1 MIADFSDPHPM
12 VPTMPLA
19 RCLLAA
25 ALLAAP
31 LVAAAQAQPP
41 IKLYNVLE
49 LSGAIATAGTN
60 YRNGVE
66 LAVKEINAAGGVLG
80 RRFEVTTLDNQSN
93 AGVAKAMAQRAVDE
107 GAFAVIGPTL
117 SGAMVVSMA
126 ETRKAEIPNFT
137 GAAAASITQQGNPY
151 VIRTNFTQVT
161 SMPKLARYIKN
172 ELKAKSVDIIW
183 INTDFGKGGR
193 DQFLEAAKSLGL
205 AIGADISTDQNQV
218 DFSSAVLKAKQ
229 SNADV
234 LFTYTN
240 EEESARL
247 ARELRKQ
254 GYAKPII
261 GEATIISQKAI
272 ELAGDAANGIRGH
285 VALTVDAPTAA
296 MRAFDEKYQREY
308 KFKSDH
314 NGIQGYMVPY
324 IIKAVSERIGKID
337 PKAFAAAVR
346 EAPLYAKDHPGV
358 LIDTKFD
365 RHGDPDRVSYI
376 VEVRNGKQQVLTTLP
391 SNAPF

>member
-1 MIADFSDPHPM
+1 MIRFARNL
-12 VPTMPLA
+12 VALA
-19 RCLLAA
+19 LCAAPVLAA
-25 ALLAAP
+25 A
-31 LVAAAQAQPP
+31 QGQP

-49 LSGAIATAGTN
+49 LSGPIATAGTN

-66 LAVKEINAAGGVLG
+66 LAVREINAAGGVLG
-80 RRFEVTTLDNQSN
+80 RKLEVTTLDNQSN
-93 AGVAKAMAQRAVDE
+93 ASVAKALVQRAVDE

-117 SGAMVVSMA
+117 SGAMVVSMS
-126 ETRKAEIPNFT
+126 ETRRAEVPNFT
-137 GAAAASITQQGNPY
+137 GAAAASITKQGNPY
-151 VIRTNFTQVT
+151 VIRTNTTQSQ
-161 SMPKLARYIKN
+161 SMPKLARYMKN
-172 ELKAKSVDIIW
+172 ELKANSVDIIW

-193 DQFLEAAKSLGL
+193 DEFLAAAKTLGL

-218 DFSSAVLKAKQ
+218 DFSAAVLKAKQ
-229 SNADV
+229 TNSDA
-234 LFTYTN
+234 LFVYTN
-240 EEESARL
+240 EEEAARV

-254 GYAKPII
+254 GYTKPII
-261 GEATIISQKAI
+261 GEATLISQKAI

-296 MRAFDEKYQREY
+296 MKAFDEKYQKEF

-324 IIKAVSERIGKID
+324 IIKAVSEKLGKVD

-346 EAPLYAKDHPGV
+346 GTPLMTKDYPGV

-365 RHGDPDRVSYI
+365 ANGDPDRVSYI
-376 VEVRNGKQQVLTTLP
+376 VEIRNGRQQVIATLP
-391 SNAPF
+391 PVAPF